1 MKNPL
6 YLVAV
11 DGSEWGERAAER
23 AIRLA
28 EQVSGRVTLL
38 TVMDWSH
45 LQSMMLDGP
54 AVNTPPFNKEEE
66 EQSTYKRVLNSLM
79 EKYAETDVEISA
91 ELLWGDPVEVIL
103 EQVKVVQANMLF
115 VGRQGRSRL
124 IDLLLGSV
132 ANKLAH
138 RVGIPIVLV
147 P

>member
-1 MKNPL
+1 MKKPL

-28 EQVSGRVTLL
+28 EQVGGRVTLL

-54 AVNTPPFNKEEE
+54 AVNTPPFSKEEE
-66 EQSTYKRVLNSLM
+66 EQSIYKRVLNSLM